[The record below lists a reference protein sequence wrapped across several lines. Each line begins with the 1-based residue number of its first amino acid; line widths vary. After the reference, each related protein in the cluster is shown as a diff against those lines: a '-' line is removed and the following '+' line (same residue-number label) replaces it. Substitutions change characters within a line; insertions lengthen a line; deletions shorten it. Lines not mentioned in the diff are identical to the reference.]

1 MNFQAIALRP
11 GRGKPGSAWWMCF
24 PDDGVSVELRGG
36 TRFRND
42 TSHASPRLSH
52 WNKVLARAA
61 GSEIVALSRIVDGEE
76 PGGGRRVTD

>member
-1 MNFQAIALRP
+1 
-11 GRGKPGSAWWMCF
+11 MCF

-61 GSEIVALSRIVDGEE
+61 GSEIVALSRIVMARSRAAAVG
-76 PGGGRRVTD
+76 